1 MTRRGAWLAGPG
13 ICSATPGGPHRHD
26 RDPAPLFRAHVWCPS
41 ADGEDYVGSLDD
53 RGDLAALG
61 QAELADGLHR
71 DGGDQAHAVG
81 LEFHVGDGLA
91 AVDACHSRW
100 DLVPRTELHDCDSQ
114 VMTGAAC
121 AQRGLSPTLS
131 PVSPAP
137 REASHR
143 LVRRLAPESGLPG
156 EAS

>member
-61 QAELADGLHR
+61 QAELADGPTVMEATR
-71 DGGDQAHAVG
+71 RTP
-81 LEFHVGDGLA
+81 LA
-91 AVDACHSRW
+91 WSSTLAMASPLLM
-100 DLVPRTELHDCDSQ
+100 LVTRA
-114 VMTGAAC
+114 GIWFRA
-121 AQRGLSPTLS
+121 LSCMIVTPKS
-131 PVSPAP
+131 
-137 REASHR
+137 
-143 LVRRLAPESGLPG
+143 
-156 EAS
+156 